1 MIAMKMPVRA
11 NSRCL
16 ESRGVSPRR
25 VEWRQ
30 SKAPRSQNAAQN
42 RFLSQPHRVE
52 AARLQRDAEV
62 HKVDVEY
69 V

>member
-1 MIAMKMPVRA
+1 MIAMKMPL
-11 NSRCL
+11 RCAWACF

-42 RFLSQPHRVE
+42 RFLSQRHRV
-52 AARLQRDAEV
+52 AEL
-62 HKVDVEY
+62 HKVDV
-69 V
+69 